1 MVPKDK
7 KKLYLTYKVC
17 IHELKNLPVDGAE
30 PKVNPVLPPA
40 SLLPLLPKPGNPD
53 PALLFP
59 VPKLKP
65 EGAVEEFV
73 ESSDLEPKVNPVE
86 GVFSAALPK
95 VNPVVVLVVV
105 SDDPDPK
112 NPEAENKED
121 ISSKHLKVR

>member
-1 MVPKDK
+1 M
-7 KKLYLTYKVC
+7 
-17 IHELKNLPVDGAE
+17 DGAE

-40 SLLPLLPKPGNPD
+40 SVLPLLLPNAGNPD

-65 EGAVEEFV
+65 EVAEFV
-73 ESSDLEPKVNPVE
+73 ESSDLAPKVNPVE

-95 VNPVVVLVVV
+95 VNPVVVLVVA

-112 NPEAENKED
+112 NPEAKNKKD
-121 ISSKHLKVR
+121 FLTFPACF